1 MFITSQWLSLELF
14 KKFAHLQFRIDIV
27 DCLSISRSPQAQY
40 LGQTDPASC
49 GHLSAPGDLCT
60 EFADLFIFFSKIE
73 FEYWNIHQSRWN
85 SCKNLIFNHKCDQ
98 LSNPFSHKTLFR
110 DQCFGYL
117 GLHTIL
123 QEICVQ
129 IFFILSFDRIRGSH
143 FLVKIQIMRWFPI
156 TSFPITYRARYLNY
170 VLAKLAEKMNH
181 SWKIW
186 NPLKTTSV
194 TLNSIVT
201 VRKRSGKSMLTSKI
215 SQTEFYGS

>member
-1 MFITSQWLSLELF
+1 MIVIRIVQKVCTS
-14 KKFAHLQFRIDIV
+14 
-27 DCLSISRSPQAQY
+27 SISNRY
-40 LGQTDPASC
+40 C
-49 GHLSAPGDLCT
+49 W
-60 EFADLFIFFSKIE
+60 LFIHLALSTGAISGTNRPGILWTFISPRRSVYRIRRSFHFFSKIE